1 MFVVFSPATFV
12 LRVCC
17 GVHAMRDLRDQVLDE
32 RLEVS
37 LLVVTM
43 DRLAIG
49 TNRSSGF
56 RER

>member
-1 MFVVFSPATFV
+1 
-12 LRVCC
+12 
-17 GVHAMRDLRDQVLDE
+17 MRDLRDQVLDE